1 MMRTA
6 HLNLCCAYSIL
17 FADMVGF
24 TQWASSTA
32 APLVV
37 ELLNEVFDSFDV
49 LARVCSPETI
59 LLPFGETSRCFTRI
73 NIRTN
78 IFSLKVDL
86 TALL

>member
-49 LARVCSPETI
+49 LARVCSPEMMPA
-59 LLPFGETSRCFTRI
+59 PFWG
-73 NIRTN
+73 N
-78 IFSLKVDL
+78 FSLLFKNQYSNKHIFIKS
-86 TALL
+86 